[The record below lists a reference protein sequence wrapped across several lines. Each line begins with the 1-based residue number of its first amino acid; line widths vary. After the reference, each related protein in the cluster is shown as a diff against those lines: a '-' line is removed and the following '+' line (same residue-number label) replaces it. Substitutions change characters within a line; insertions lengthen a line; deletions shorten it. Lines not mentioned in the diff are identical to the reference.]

1 MGPRWRKYMSVL
13 MLDPSVKKQTCI
25 LYLVK
30 SCQSLERH
38 ILADQHHHQQ
48 SDNPVH
54 TCAHQEQ
61 TPNHRCLHRNTGSAT
76 FLQTCQL
83 PNWQHMSIRF
93 YFWVLL
99 CTIVYLRF
107 RHSNAIIFFSTNM
120 GHYKRTFYS
129 YGWKWAWRWPCFG
142 TNLSALLCKSSYSY
156 SNLYFSVTISITK
169 QRRFVSKKGHR
180 QPHIHWKARVQSLQL

>member
-1 MGPRWRKYMSVL
+1 MGPSWRKCMSVL
-13 MLDPSVKKQTCI
+13 RLDPSEKKQTCI

-99 CTIVYLRF
+99 CTIVYLWDSGIQMLLF
-107 RHSNAIIFFSTNM
+107 FSVLIWAII
-120 GHYKRTFYS
+120 
-129 YGWKWAWRWPCFG
+129 
-142 TNLSALLCKSSYSY
+142 
-156 SNLYFSVTISITK
+156 
-169 QRRFVSKKGHR
+169 KGHFTVMDGSE
-180 QPHIHWKARVQSLQL
+180 PDGDLVLVQTFLLYYVNQVILILTCTFQWQFP